1 MLEERMHNAKSHVHH
16 CVFTTKRF
24 AILATG
30 RVKESVKERVCERD
44 CVKERKRERAI
55 RTDTACSTSTPPPLL
70 LLLSVVVAV
79 SSCSCCRCP
88 HYPAAATHRYPA
100 LLHVHRP

>member
-30 RVKESVKERVCERD
+30 RVKESVKERVCERL
-44 CVKERKRERAI
+44 CEREKERE
-55 RTDTACSTSTPPPLL
+55 SN
-70 LLLSVVVAV
+70 
-79 SSCSCCRCP
+79 
-88 HYPAAATHRYPA
+88 
-100 LLHVHRP
+100 